1 MKVTV
6 EVYSQDVDACFE
18 VFKKA
23 LDTGASE
30 IYLGSNHD
38 WDTKEFESLRL
49 TFEADH
55 SNEALASL
63 DDGPFQIEEEFNK

>member
-6 EVYSQDVDACFE
+6 VVYSQDVDACFE

>member
-6 EVYSQDVDACFE
+6 EVYSQDVDACLE

-23 LDTGASE
+23 LDTGASDVC
-30 IYLGSNHD
+30 LNSNHD
-38 WDTKEFESLRL
+38 WDSKEFESLRL

-63 DDGPFQIEEEFNK
+63 DDGPFQKEAEF